1 MSEEKFTENYQKLQ
15 MIAQKLSSA
24 GEVDIDEL
32 IPMVDEASQA
42 YQICKSRLEA
52 VEKALSERLDDTESE
67 TGESV
72 INPDSDNNNSSQVP
86 F

>member
-15 MIAQKLSSA
+15 TIAQKLSSA

-42 YQICKSRLEA
+42 YQVCKSRLEA
-52 VEKALSERLDDTESE
+52 VEKALSERLDDTETNE
-67 TGESV
+67 
-72 INPDSDNNNSSQVP
+72 NNSDDSSDSSNVP